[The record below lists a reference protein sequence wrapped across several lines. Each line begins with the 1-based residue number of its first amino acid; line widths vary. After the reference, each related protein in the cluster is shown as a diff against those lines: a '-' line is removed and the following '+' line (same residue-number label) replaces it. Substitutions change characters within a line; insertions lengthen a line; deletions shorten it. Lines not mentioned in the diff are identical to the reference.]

1 MKSADDN
8 LTGSIL
14 VSHPSLRDPRFRRTI
29 LFLSHHSKEEGATGL
44 VLNRPLNQTLDQIPG
59 VPEIPMFYGGP
70 VEVDHILL
78 ASLQWRDHPTVVAF
92 RAFVGRIGEELI
104 DEEWL
109 PGLRAFAGYA
119 GWSRGQLEG
128 EIAEHSW
135 IVIPPTREIVEMP
148 CPDGIWRDIM
158 KMSGPMM
165 HLLSE
170 APDHPERN

>member
-1 MKSADDN
+1 MSPDNN

-14 VSHPSLRDPRFRRTI
+14 VSHPSLREPHFRRTV
-29 LFLSHHSKEEGATGL
+29 LFVSHHSGEEGATAF
-44 VLNRPLNQTLDQIPG
+44 VLNRPLDQTLSEIPG
-59 VPEIPMFYGGP
+59 VPDVPVFYGGP
-70 VEVDHILL
+70 VEVDRILL

-92 RAFVGRIGEELI
+92 RAFVGRIGEELV

-128 EIAEHSW
+128 EIAEHAW
-135 IVIPPTREIVEMP
+135 IVIPPTREIIEMDSP
-148 CPDGIWRDIM
+148 NDVWKEIM
-158 KMSGPMM
+158 KKSGPLL

>member
-1 MKSADDN
+1 MSSENN

-14 VSHPSLRDPRFRRTI
+14 VSHPSLRDPQFRRTV
-29 LFLSHHSKEEGATGL
+29 LFLSHHSADEGATGF
-44 VLNRPLNQTLDQIPG
+44 VLNRPLDQTLSQIPG
-59 VPEIPMFYGGP
+59 VPNIPLYYGGP
-70 VEVDHILL
+70 VEADRILL

-92 RAFVGRIGEELI
+92 RAFVGRTGEETI
-104 DEEWL
+104 DDEWL

-128 EIAEHSW
+128 EIAEHGW
-135 IVIPPTREIVEMP
+135 IVIPPSREIIEMNSP
-148 CPDGIWRDIM
+148 NDLWKNIM
-158 KMSGPMM
+158 KMSGPLL

>member
-1 MKSADDN
+1 MSSESN

-14 VSHPSLRDPRFRRTI
+14 VSHPSLRDPRFRRTV
-29 LFLSHHSKEEGATGL
+29 LFLSHHSEEEGATGL
-44 VLNRPLNQTLDQIPG
+44 VLNRPLDQTLSQIPG
-59 VPEIPMFYGGP
+59 VPEVPLYYGGP
-70 VEVDHILL
+70 VETDRILL

-92 RAFVGRIGEELI
+92 RAFVGRTGEELVE
-104 DEEWL
+104 EEWL

-128 EIAEHSW
+128 EIAEDAW
-135 IVIPPTREIVEMP
+135 VVVPPTREIVEMDS
-148 CPDGIWRDIM
+148 PDDIWKSIM
-158 KMSGPMM
+158 KNLGPLM

>member
-1 MKSADDN
+1 MSSENN

-14 VSHPSLRDPRFRRTI
+14 VSHPSLRDPQFRRTV
-29 LFLSHHSKEEGATGL
+29 LFLSHHSEDEGATGL
-44 VLNRPLNQTLDQIPG
+44 VLNRPLDQTLPLIPG
-59 VPEIPMFYGGP
+59 GTDVPVFYGGP
-70 VEVDHILL
+70 VEVDRILL

-92 RAFVGRIGEELI
+92 RAFVGRTGEEMI

-128 EIAEHSW
+128 EIAEHAW
-135 IVIPPTREIVEMP
+135 IVVPPTREIVEMDFP
-148 CPDGIWRDIM
+148 NEVWKDIM
-158 KMSGPMM
+158 KKSGPLL

>member
-1 MKSADDN
+1 MSADNN

-14 VSHPSLRDPRFRRTI
+14 VSHPSLLDPQFRRTV
-29 LFLSHHSKEEGATGL
+29 LFLSHHSAEEGATGL
-44 VLNRPLNQTLDQIPG
+44 VLNRPLDQSLSQIPG
-59 VPEIPMFYGGP
+59 VPEVPVFYGGP
-70 VEVDHILL
+70 VEVDRILL

-92 RAFVGRIGEELI
+92 RAFVGRTGEEMI
-104 DEEWL
+104 DEEWM

-128 EIAEHSW
+128 EIAEHAW
-135 IVIPPTREIVEMP
+135 IVMPPTREVVEMDAP
-148 CPDGIWRDIM
+148 SEVWRNIM
-158 KMSGPMM
+158 RRSGPLM

>member
-1 MKSADDN
+1 MSSDNN

-14 VSHPSLRDPRFRRTI
+14 VSHPSLREPQFRRTV
-29 LFLSHHSKEEGATGL
+29 LFLSHHSGEEGATGF
-44 VLNRPLNQTLDQIPG
+44 VLNRPLDQTLSQIPG
-59 VPEIPMFYGGP
+59 VPEIPLFYGGP
-70 VEVDHILL
+70 VEADRILL

-92 RAFVGRIGEELI
+92 RAFVGRTGEEKI
-104 DEEWL
+104 DDEWL

-128 EIAEHSW
+128 EIAEHAW
-135 IVIPPTREIVEMP
+135 IVIPPSREIIEMNP
-148 CPDGIWRDIM
+148 PNDVWKAIM
-158 KMSGPMM
+158 KNSGPLL